1 MPGTSAIGG
10 LVSGLD
16 TSNLIEQL
24 VGVSRKRVDLVVTN
38 QTKQSDKLAAFQ
50 GLNTQLTAFLAK
62 ADVLRESDTFDVF
75 KTSTSTTSTTFT
87 ADELVTVSATEEASP
102 GTHTVTYTAGSQLA
116 QARQLSSA
124 SFSSKSTG
132 LNLTGEFLIN
142 GQTISIVTSDSL
154 ADIASTINTAN
165 SGTDATGVTASLIS
179 VSDTDNRMILTSDNT
194 GKDQFVILD
203 ASISTGGDAN
213 ILQTLGY
220 TDGTTTIK
228 NPTSDGAK
236 SEAFSSSTSA
246 IGSLLGLS
254 SPQNSSTVQINGNNI
269 TIDLATDSLTDIA
282 TTISAISGVT
292 ASVVSTTTEGVT
304 TYQLDISGTIN
315 FTDSNNILEAVGVLE
330 GGQSTV
336 AEVHTA
342 SADNYNLS
350 NAVID
355 STTKFNNIYTGLIS
369 SAANTLTAGG
379 NIVAGSTFGAINT
392 TGGPGNDITNLD
404 TISISGTKQ
413 DGTAVGAYNFTITDK
428 ATTTVQDLLTN
439 IETNFDLTTGS
450 VVIDSAGKIQI
461 NDNYSGDSQ
470 LSIAFVESAGLLDF
484 GTYAADNNVANGDK
498 IFLTG
503 TDSTG
508 SAVTGTFTITDTN
521 VDTID
526 GLLTQIET
534 VFGLGASSATVD
546 SNGQILITD
555 DSAGDSQLSVTIQ
568 TDNAGGGTLDFG
580 TVDITTEG
588 YGMESTAG
596 QDVKV
601 VIDGVAV
608 TRSSNSIDDVIS
620 GVTLDIA
627 RVDTSDFSTVNITIS
642 RDTDSIKGKVNE
654 FTDSYNEIMENVNQH
669 FAYNEETKKAGVLS
683 GESTLRTIKSIIQNT
698 ISNAIPLL
706 PADSNSLPLIGI
718 TSDKYGKLSVKDSTF
733 LTKIN
738 SDFNAVKRL
747 FVAEGTTTNSEITYV
762 SHTKNTVG
770 GEFAVTIN
778 TVASQATETG
788 TQVLTNGIGAGLTDT
803 LTITDTSSGRVAT
816 ISLDGDAESGN
827 SIDNIVNTINS
838 ELGTDRTQVL
848 AGLNAQTQITGGA
861 PITATTK
868 FNEIDTTGGPGTD
881 LNNNDIIYY
890 SGTTRSG
897 LSISDSYT
905 ISNVSTDTV
914 QNFLSAIENA
924 YDNQV
929 KATINSSGK
938 IVVTDSTIGD
948 SQLSIS
954 ITEPGGL
961 DFGTVLETNVADGG
975 VNGRFAMEI
984 TASKDGSDKLV
995 LTHDSYG
1002 SAFGFTTTEASAL
1015 LGTVGTY
1022 TGVDV
1027 VGSINGEAATGTGQT
1042 LVGDAPPDISSS
1054 TSIEGLTIEVT
1065 STTTGSKGNVRL
1077 TMGVGEMMY
1086 NNVDSV
1092 TDQFDGLLTIRMD
1105 GLQDTIDDMQDS
1117 VVAME
1122 KRLAMETLRLNKT
1135 FVALELNL
1143 SKLQSVSSF
1152 MAQQLGQ
1159 LSK

>member
-254 SPQNSSTVQINGNNI
+254 SPQSSSTVQINGNNI

-282 TTISAISGVT
+282 TTISAVGGVT

-654 FTDSYNEIMENVNQH
+654 FTDSYNEIMENINQH

>member
-179 VSDTDNRMILTSDNT
+179 VSDTDNRMILTSDKT

-282 TTISAISGVT
+282 TTISAVGGVT

-546 SNGQILITD
+546 SNGQIIITD

-1002 SAFGFTTTEASAL
+1002 SAFGFATTEASAL

-1159 LSK
+1159 LSQ

>member
-282 TTISAISGVT
+282 TTISAVGGVT

-546 SNGQILITD
+546 VNGQIIITD

-654 FTDSYNEIMENVNQH
+654 FTDSYNEIMENINQH

-881 LNNNDIIYY
+881 LSNNDIIYY

>member
-179 VSDTDNRMILTSDNT
+179 VSDTDNRMILTSDST

-269 TIDLATDSLTDIA
+269 TIDLATNSLTDIA
-282 TTISAISGVT
+282 TTISAVDGVT

-546 SNGQILITD
+546 SNGQIIITD

-608 TRSSNSIDDVIS
+608 TRSSNSIDDVIA

-627 RVDTSDFSTVNITIS
+627 RVDVTDFSTVNITIS

-654 FTDSYNEIMENVNQH
+654 FTDSYNEIMENINQH

-881 LNNNDIIYY
+881 LSNNDIIYY

-961 DFGTVLETNVADGG
+961 DFGTVLETNIADGG
-975 VNGRFAMEI
+975 VNGRYAMEI

>member
-75 KTSTSTTSTTFT
+75 KTSTSTTSTNFT

-142 GQTISIVTSDSL
+142 GQSISIVTSDSL
-154 ADIASTINTAN
+154 ADIASTINSAN

-254 SPQNSSTVQINGNNI
+254 SPQSSSTVQINGNNI
-269 TIDLATDSLTDIA
+269 TIDLATNSLTDIA
-282 TTISAISGVT
+282 TTISAVDGVT

-546 SNGQILITD
+546 SNGQIIITD

-654 FTDSYNEIMENVNQH
+654 FTDSYNEIMENINQH

-961 DFGTVLETNVADGG
+961 DFGTVLETNIADGG
-975 VNGRFAMEI
+975 VNGRYAMEI

>member
-282 TTISAISGVT
+282 TTISAVGGVT

-546 SNGQILITD
+546 SNGQIIITD

-654 FTDSYNEIMENVNQH
+654 FTDSYNEIMENINQH

-881 LNNNDIIYY
+881 LSNNDIIYY

>member
-179 VSDTDNRMILTSDNT
+179 VSDTDNRMILTSDST

-282 TTISAISGVT
+282 TTISAVGGVT

-546 SNGQILITD
+546 SNGQIIITD

-881 LNNNDIIYY
+881 LSNNDIIYY

-961 DFGTVLETNVADGG
+961 DFGTVLETNIADGG
-975 VNGRFAMEI
+975 VNGRYAMEI

>member
-282 TTISAISGVT
+282 TTISAVGGVT

-546 SNGQILITD
+546 VNGQIIITD

-580 TVDITTEG
+580 TIDITTEG

-881 LNNNDIIYY
+881 LSNNDIIYY

>member
-1 MPGTSAIGG
+1 
-10 LVSGLD
+10 
-16 TSNLIEQL
+16 LIAL
-24 VGVSRKRVDLVVTN
+24 
-38 QTKQSDKLAAFQ
+38 QS
-50 GLNTQLTAFLAK
+50 
-62 ADVLRESDTFDVF
+62 
-75 KTSTSTTSTTFT
+75 
-87 ADELVTVSATEEASP
+87 
-102 GTHTVTYTAGSQLA
+102 
-116 QARQLSSA
+116 
-124 SFSSKSTG
+124 
-132 LNLTGEFLIN
+132 
-142 GQTISIVTSDSL
+142 SI
-154 ADIASTINTAN
+154 IY
-165 SGTDATGVTASLIS
+165 
-179 VSDTDNRMILTSDNT
+179 IL
-194 GKDQFVILD
+194 
-203 ASISTGGDAN
+203 
-213 ILQTLGY
+213 
-220 TDGTTTIK
+220 
-228 NPTSDGAK
+228 
-236 SEAFSSSTSA
+236 
-246 IGSLLGLS
+246 
-254 SPQNSSTVQINGNNI
+254 
-269 TIDLATDSLTDIA
+269 
-282 TTISAISGVT
+282 
-292 ASVVSTTTEGVT
+292 
-304 TYQLDISGTIN
+304 
-315 FTDSNNILEAVGVLE
+315 
-330 GGQSTV
+330 
-336 AEVHTA
+336 
-342 SADNYNLS
+342 
-350 NAVID
+350 
-355 STTKFNNIYTGLIS
+355 TTKFNNIYTGLIS

-546 SNGQILITD
+546 SNGQIIITD

-654 FTDSYNEIMENVNQH
+654 FTDSYNEIMENINQH

-881 LNNNDIIYY
+881 LSNNDIIYY

>member
-75 KTSTSTTSTTFT
+75 KTSTSTTSTTFA

-282 TTISAISGVT
+282 TTISAVGGVT

-546 SNGQILITD
+546 VNGQIIITD

-881 LNNNDIIYY
+881 LSNNDIIYY

>member
-75 KTSTSTTSTTFT
+75 KTSTSTTSTNFT

-282 TTISAISGVT
+282 TTISAVGGVT

-546 SNGQILITD
+546 SNGQIIITD

>member
-282 TTISAISGVT
+282 TTISAVGGVT

-546 SNGQILITD
+546 SNGQIIITD

-1159 LSK
+1159 LSQ

>member
-154 ADIASTINTAN
+154 ADIASTINSAN

-282 TTISAISGVT
+282 TTISAVSGVT

-546 SNGQILITD
+546 SNGQIIITD

-654 FTDSYNEIMENVNQH
+654 FTDSYNEIMENINQH

>member
-116 QARQLSSA
+116 RARQLSSA

-269 TIDLATDSLTDIA
+269 TIDLATNSLTDIA
-282 TTISAISGVT
+282 TTISAVDGVT

-546 SNGQILITD
+546 SNGQIIITD

-1159 LSK
+1159 LSQ

>member
-282 TTISAISGVT
+282 TTISAVGGVT

-546 SNGQILITD
+546 SNGQIIITD

>member
-75 KTSTSTTSTTFT
+75 KTSTSTTSTNFT

-154 ADIASTINTAN
+154 ADIASTINSAN

-282 TTISAISGVT
+282 TTISTVGGVT

-654 FTDSYNEIMENVNQH
+654 FTDSYNEIMENINQH

-881 LNNNDIIYY
+881 LSNNDIIYY

-905 ISNVSTDTV
+905 ISDVSTDTV

-1027 VGSINGEAATGTGQT
+1027 VGTINGEAATGTGQT

>member
-75 KTSTSTTSTTFT
+75 KTSTSTTSTNFT

-282 TTISAISGVT
+282 TTISAVGGVT

-546 SNGQILITD
+546 VNGQIIITD

-654 FTDSYNEIMENVNQH
+654 FTDSYNEIMENINQH

-881 LNNNDIIYY
+881 LSNNDIIYY

-1159 LSK
+1159 LSQ

>member
-282 TTISAISGVT
+282 TTISAVGGVT

-654 FTDSYNEIMENVNQH
+654 FTDSYNEIMENINQH

>member
-282 TTISAISGVT
+282 TTISAVGGVT

-546 SNGQILITD
+546 SNGQIIITD

-654 FTDSYNEIMENVNQH
+654 FTDSYNEIMENINQH

-1159 LSK
+1159 LSQ

>member
-282 TTISAISGVT
+282 TTISAVGGVT

-546 SNGQILITD
+546 VNGQIIITD

-608 TRSSNSIDDVIS
+608 TRSSNSIDDVIA

-627 RVDTSDFSTVNITIS
+627 RVDVTDFSTVNITIS

-654 FTDSYNEIMENVNQH
+654 FTDSYNEIMENINQH

>member
-282 TTISAISGVT
+282 TTISAVGGVT

-546 SNGQILITD
+546 SNGQIIITD

-881 LNNNDIIYY
+881 LSNNDIIYY

>member
-75 KTSTSTTSTTFT
+75 KTSTSTTSTNFT

-282 TTISAISGVT
+282 TTISAVGGVT

-503 TDSTG
+503 TDSAG

-546 SNGQILITD
+546 VNGQIIITD

-654 FTDSYNEIMENVNQH
+654 FTDSYNEIMENINQH

-1159 LSK
+1159 LSQ

>member
-87 ADELVTVSATEEASP
+87 ADELVKVSATEEASP

-282 TTISAISGVT
+282 TTISAVGGVT

-654 FTDSYNEIMENVNQH
+654 FTDSYNEIMENINQH

-738 SDFNAVKRL
+738 SDFNAVTRL

-881 LNNNDIIYY
+881 LSNNDIIYY

>member
-1 MPGTSAIGG
+1 
-10 LVSGLD
+10 
-16 TSNLIEQL
+16 
-24 VGVSRKRVDLVVTN
+24 
-38 QTKQSDKLAAFQ
+38 
-50 GLNTQLTAFLAK
+50 
-62 ADVLRESDTFDVF
+62 
-75 KTSTSTTSTTFT
+75 
-87 ADELVTVSATEEASP
+87 
-102 GTHTVTYTAGSQLA
+102 
-116 QARQLSSA
+116 
-124 SFSSKSTG
+124 
-132 LNLTGEFLIN
+132 
-142 GQTISIVTSDSL
+142 
-154 ADIASTINTAN
+154 
-165 SGTDATGVTASLIS
+165 
-179 VSDTDNRMILTSDNT
+179 
-194 GKDQFVILD
+194 
-203 ASISTGGDAN
+203 
-213 ILQTLGY
+213 
-220 TDGTTTIK
+220 
-228 NPTSDGAK
+228 
-236 SEAFSSSTSA
+236 
-246 IGSLLGLS
+246 
-254 SPQNSSTVQINGNNI
+254 
-269 TIDLATDSLTDIA
+269 
-282 TTISAISGVT
+282 
-292 ASVVSTTTEGVT
+292 
-304 TYQLDISGTIN
+304 
-315 FTDSNNILEAVGVLE
+315 
-330 GGQSTV
+330 
-336 AEVHTA
+336 
-342 SADNYNLS
+342 
-350 NAVID
+350 
-355 STTKFNNIYTGLIS
+355 
-369 SAANTLTAGG
+369 
-379 NIVAGSTFGAINT
+379 
-392 TGGPGNDITNLD
+392 
-404 TISISGTKQ
+404 
-413 DGTAVGAYNFTITDK
+413 
-428 ATTTVQDLLTN
+428 
-439 IETNFDLTTGS
+439 
-450 VVIDSAGKIQI
+450 
-461 NDNYSGDSQ
+461 
-470 LSIAFVESAGLLDF
+470 
-484 GTYAADNNVANGDK
+484 
-498 IFLTG
+498 
-503 TDSTG
+503 
-508 SAVTGTFTITDTN
+508 
-521 VDTID
+521 
-526 GLLTQIET
+526 
-534 VFGLGASSATVD
+534 
-546 SNGQILITD
+546 
-555 DSAGDSQLSVTIQ
+555 
-568 TDNAGGGTLDFG
+568 
-580 TVDITTEG
+580 
-588 YGMESTAG
+588 
-596 QDVKV
+596 
-601 VIDGVAV
+601 
-608 TRSSNSIDDVIS
+608 
-620 GVTLDIA
+620 
-627 RVDTSDFSTVNITIS
+627 
-642 RDTDSIKGKVNE
+642 
-654 FTDSYNEIMENVNQH
+654 MENINQH

-905 ISNVSTDTV
+905 ISDVSTDTV

>member
-154 ADIASTINTAN
+154 ADIASTINSAN

-282 TTISAISGVT
+282 TTISAVGGVT

-546 SNGQILITD
+546 SNGQIIITD

-654 FTDSYNEIMENVNQH
+654 FTDSYNEIMENINQH

>member
-282 TTISAISGVT
+282 TTISAVGGVT

-546 SNGQILITD
+546 VNGQIIITD

-654 FTDSYNEIMENVNQH
+654 FTDSYNEIMENINQH

-881 LNNNDIIYY
+881 LSNNDIIYY

-1159 LSK
+1159 LSQ

>member
-179 VSDTDNRMILTSDNT
+179 VSDTDNRMILTSDST

-282 TTISAISGVT
+282 TTISAVGGVT

-608 TRSSNSIDDVIS
+608 TRSNNSIDDVIS
-620 GVTLDIA
+620 GITLDIA

-881 LNNNDIIYY
+881 LSNNDIIYY

>member
-75 KTSTSTTSTTFT
+75 KTSTSTTSTNFT

-154 ADIASTINTAN
+154 ADIASTINSAN

-282 TTISAISGVT
+282 TTISTVGGVT

-654 FTDSYNEIMENVNQH
+654 FTDSYNEIMENINQH

-881 LNNNDIIYY
+881 LSNNDIIYY

-1159 LSK
+1159 LSQ

>member
-179 VSDTDNRMILTSDNT
+179 VSDTDNRMILTSDST

-282 TTISAISGVT
+282 TTISAVGGVT

-546 SNGQILITD
+546 SNGQIIITD

-654 FTDSYNEIMENVNQH
+654 FTDSYNEIMENINQH

-881 LNNNDIIYY
+881 LSNNDIIYY

>member
-75 KTSTSTTSTTFT
+75 KTSTSTTSTNFT

-142 GQTISIVTSDSL
+142 GQSISIVTSDSL
-154 ADIASTINTAN
+154 ADIASTINSAN

-282 TTISAISGVT
+282 TTISAVGGVT

-546 SNGQILITD
+546 SNGQIIITD

-654 FTDSYNEIMENVNQH
+654 FTDSYNEIMENINQH

-881 LNNNDIIYY
+881 LSNNDIIYY

-1159 LSK
+1159 LSQ

>member
-282 TTISAISGVT
+282 TTISAVGGVT

-546 SNGQILITD
+546 SNGQIIITD

-654 FTDSYNEIMENVNQH
+654 FTDSYNEIMENINQH

-881 LNNNDIIYY
+881 LSNNDIIYY

-1159 LSK
+1159 LSQ

>member
-254 SPQNSSTVQINGNNI
+254 SPQSSSTVQINGNNI
-269 TIDLATDSLTDIA
+269 TIDLATNSLTDIA
-282 TTISAISGVT
+282 TTISAVDGVT

-546 SNGQILITD
+546 SNGQIIITD

-1159 LSK
+1159 LSQ

>member
-179 VSDTDNRMILTSDNT
+179 VSDTDNRMILTSDST

-654 FTDSYNEIMENVNQH
+654 FTDSYNEIMENINQH

-881 LNNNDIIYY
+881 LSNNDIIYY

-961 DFGTVLETNVADGG
+961 DFGTVLETNIADGG
-975 VNGRFAMEI
+975 VNGRYAMEI

>member
-75 KTSTSTTSTTFT
+75 KTSTSTTSTNFT

-282 TTISAISGVT
+282 TTISAVGGVT

-546 SNGQILITD
+546 SNGQIIITD

-654 FTDSYNEIMENVNQH
+654 FTDSYNEIMENINQH

-881 LNNNDIIYY
+881 LSNNDIIYY

-1159 LSK
+1159 LSQ